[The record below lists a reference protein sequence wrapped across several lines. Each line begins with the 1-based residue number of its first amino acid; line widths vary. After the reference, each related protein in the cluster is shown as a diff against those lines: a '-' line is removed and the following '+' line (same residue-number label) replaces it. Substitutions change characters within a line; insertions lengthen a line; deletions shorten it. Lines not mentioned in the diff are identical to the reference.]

1 MVDPDTF
8 LTVLYV
14 VVDDFCKAH
23 LAPEAR
29 PGPDAALSRSE
40 VVALSVFGQ
49 WGVFRSER
57 GFYRYAR
64 RRLRGAFPALPDRS
78 QFNRLQRAHRD
89 ATAAFFLHLADRLG
103 AAAAPYEALDAS
115 AVPTRNAKRR
125 GGGWLDGQADIGWS
139 NSLGWYEGLLLLT
152 AVTPTGVLTGFGC
165 GPASAREHQLAD
177 TFLAARRRPDP
188 RLPTVGAPA
197 AGPYAADKGFEGR
210 DHHARWRG
218 CYGAEVVN
226 PPKRNSRRPWPKAL
240 RRWLAGIRQIV
251 ETVYA
256 KLHDAF
262 RLRTERPH
270 VLAGLQARLAA
281 KAALHNFCIWL
292 NVRLGRDR
300 LAFADLVAR

>member
-1 MVDPDTF
+1 VVDVDTF
-8 LTVLYV
+8 LLVLYV
-14 VVDDFCKAH
+14 VADDFCKAH
-23 LAPEAR
+23 LPPETR
-29 PGPDAALSRSE
+29 PGPAAALSRSE
-40 VVALSVFGQ
+40 VIALAVFGP
-49 WGVFRSER
+49 WGVFGSAR

-64 RRLRGAFPALPDRS
+64 RRLRTAFPTLPDRS
-78 QFNRLQRAHRD
+78 QFNRVARAHRD
-89 ATAAFFLHLADRLG
+89 PIAAFFLHLADLLG

-152 AVTPTGVLTGFGC
+152 AVSPQGVLTGFGC
-165 GPASAREHQLAD
+165 GPASAREHHLAD

-197 AGPYAADKGFEGR
+197 AGPDAADKGVEGR

-226 PPKRNSRRPWPKAL
+226 PPKRNSRHPWPKAL
-240 RRWLAGIRQIV
+240 RRWLAGVRQSV
-251 ETVYA
+251 ESVYA

-300 LAFADLVAR
+300 LAFADLVAW

>member
-1 MVDPDTF
+1 MVPVDTF

-14 VVDDFCKAH
+14 VVDGFCKAH
-23 LAPEAR
+23 PAPETR
-29 PGPDAALSRSE
+29 PGPAAALSRSE

-57 GFYRYAR
+57 GFDRYAR

-89 ATAAFFLHLADRLG
+89 ATAAFFLHLADVLG

-125 GGGWLDGQADIGWS
+125 GGGWLEGQADIGWS

-152 AVTPTGVLTGFGC
+152 AVSPEGVLAGFGC

-188 RLPTVGAPA
+188 RLPTVGTPA

-226 PPKRNSRRPWPKAL
+226 PPKRTSRHPWPKAL
-240 RRWLAGIRQIV
+240 RRWLAGLRQIV
-251 ETVYA
+251 ETVYD

-270 VLAGLQARLAA
+270 VLVGLQARLAA
-281 KAALHNFCIWL
+281 KAALHTFCIWL
-292 NVRLGRDR
+292 NTQLGRDR
-300 LAFADLVAR
+300 LAFADLIAW